1 MFGNK
6 RIDNIELKVNDA
18 LERNT
23 QAFLKLMETMDSV
36 KNTMINL
43 SEVIIENQKVTGELS
58 KEVEKLRVKVNGL
71 EEKLS

>member
-1 MFGNK
+1 MFMNK

-36 KNTMINL
+36 KNTMIKL

-71 EEKLS
+71 EDKLS